1 MKDILKYAGVILVLI
16 GALVLI
22 IPGLMHTT
30 SNSTLS
36 AAGILLVV
44 GFVAHIILNRFVV
57 K

>member
-1 MKDILKYAGVILVLI
+1 MKDILKYAGVIVVLI

-22 IPGLMHTT
+22 IPGLLHTT
-30 SNSTLS
+30 NNSTLS
-36 AAGILLVV
+36 VAGALLIV